1 MALRV
6 RRASVSTFLGN
17 GGFWIWRERRIR
29 DCPAHKIERLLERA
43 VILFIRS
50 LTQSAHSVRQALTA
64 YTNRSKKA
72 LMN

>member
-6 RRASVSTFLGN
+6 RRATFLGN

-64 YTNRSKKA
+64 YTNGSKR
-72 LMN
+72 LL